1 MANVFFTG
9 NAKHALD
16 PKGRVTIPNEFRELL
31 GESFTL
37 GMNNDF
43 TAAALYPLESWKEVE
58 NELSRIPRTD
68 RRAREYARLILGNSF
83 TNCRMDGQGRV
94 LIPQTLRDDV
104 KLSKDIRFVGAG
116 DCLEIWDEETY
127 LTRSGAT
134 KSNIVELE
142 EYVLERYF
150 TENKP

>member
-1 MANVFFTG
+1 MADVFFTG

-16 PKGRVTIPNEFRELL
+16 PKGRVTIPNEYRDML
-31 GESFTL
+31 GETFTL

-43 TAAALYPLESWKEVE
+43 TAAALYPLATWQEVE

-68 RRAREYARLILGNSF
+68 RRAREYARLILGSSF
-83 TNCRMDGQGRV
+83 TNWHMDGQGRV
-94 LIPQTLRDDV
+94 LIPQTLRDGV
-104 KLSKDIRFVGAG
+104 HLTKDIRFVGVG

-127 LTRSGAT
+127 LARNGAT
-134 KSNIVELE
+134 QSNIVELE

-150 TENKP
+150 TEKQ